1 MSWDDL
7 SMTDRAAYIKL
18 GLDNGITDLKVIRDT
33 YNKYNEGGPIKNS
46 KDYKQALSNYWKEDV
61 NTHDYDYDKYY
72 NDDPIEAQKQLNLI
86 LAGKGGHFP
95 DAGKSGTYKK
105 PTHPTYPDLG
115 DKSWSNND
123 TIFHLSDRQMDMD
136 TDRVLD
142 YLGADL
148 DYNNGSTKV
157 TYKDSYVLPSI
168 TVTPKGNYTDLVPNK
183 SNTGWVYKDRY

>member
-1 MSWDDL
+1 MRWNDL

-18 GLDNGITDLKVIRDT
+18 GVDNGVTDLKVIRDT

-46 KDYKQALSNYWKEDV
+46 KDYKKALSNYWHEDV
-61 NTHDYDYDKYY
+61 DTHDYDYDKYY
-72 NDDPIEAQKQLNLI
+72 NDAPIEAQKQLNLI

-157 TYKDSYVLPSI
+157 MYKDTYILPSI

-183 SNTGWVYKDRY
+183 LNTGWVYKDRY